1 MILLKISSKCELLSI
16 TYFLICYI
24 KCSAYTFFFQ
34 SGVWRV
40 GLDIS
45 SVDECVCAIVAGMG
59 DVCVSNH
66 VHLFVSI
73 PCPVSAGPG

>member
-1 MILLKISSKCELLSI
+1 MQWLHTC
-16 TYFLICYI
+16 
-24 KCSAYTFFFQ
+24 TFFSQ

-40 GLDIS
+40 GVDIS

-73 PCPVSAGPG
+73 PCPFSAGPG